1 MHFVKFAVRILV
13 YHTEGKVMCFADFSC
28 WLTSGPEA
36 QKHAQP
42 MTAFVTTNISEADQV
57 TKAEVK
63 MSMLCAKNNVALK
76 RKKNGK
82 TGKTKATQLLK
93 DKI

>member
-1 MHFVKFAVRILV
+1 MKNLQ
-13 YHTEGKVMCFADFSC
+13 S
-28 WLTSGPEA
+28 TSGPEP

-63 MSMLCAKNNVALK
+63 MSMLCAKNNVALSFCDDFK
-76 RKKNGK
+76 V
-82 TGKTKATQLLK
+82 
-93 DKI
+93 